1 MDFFTIRVAKVW
13 NILQEKIVMAQSLN
27 SFKNRLDKYWKDQ
40 KLYYEDYRAIIDGS
54 HVRNESLTKNEESG
68 EEEPE

>member
-1 MDFFTIRVAKVW
+1 VAKVW
-13 NILQEKIVMAQSLN
+13 NGLPEKIVMAPSLN
-27 SFKNRLDKYWKDQ
+27 SFKKRLDKYWKDQ

-54 HVRNESLTKNEESG
+54 HVRSESLTENEESG

>member
-1 MDFFTIRVAKVW
+1 MDFFSIRVAKVW
-13 NILQEKIVMAQSLN
+13 NRLQEKIVMAQSLN
-27 SFKNRLDKYWKDQ
+27 SFKNRLDKYWKGQ

-54 HVRNESLTKNEESG
+54 HVRNESLPKNEESG

>member
-54 HVRNESLTKNEESG
+54 HVRNESLTENEESG

>member
-1 MDFFTIRVAKVW
+1 MDFFSIRVAKVW
-13 NILQEKIVMAQSLN
+13 NRLQEKIVMAQSLN

>member
-1 MDFFTIRVAKVW
+1 LCCPKKNFGTKQKTITPP
-13 NILQEKIVMAQSLN
+13 LQVKWSVP
-27 SFKNRLDKYWKDQ
+27 KYWKDQ

-54 HVRNESLTKNEESG
+54 HVRSESLTENEESG

>member
-1 MDFFTIRVAKVW
+1 MTKVW
-13 NILQEKIVMAQSLN
+13 NRLPEKIVMAPSIN
-27 SFKNRLDKYWKDQ
+27 SFKKRLDKYWKNQ

-54 HVRNESLTKNEESG
+54 HVRNESLTENEESG